1 MRVLVAVRDKDLI
14 GGKTLCYLGLYK
26 IETFEGVRP
35 AEHGFLVFRCK
46 MKRCDT
52 EPLPPATLKLLEE
65 LAAKPLKSRQRSMTK
80 RAKEACVKAAA
91 LEELQVAQL
100 TRIERAT
107 NAIADAQSALSF
119 VRARFSAFFWLAQ
132 SFPGSF
138 RQNPEPAWAPL

>member
-52 EPLPPATLKLLEE
+52 EPLPPDRKSTRLNSSHLKL
-65 LAAKPLKSRQRSMTK
+65 SRMPS
-80 RAKEACVKAAA
+80 
-91 LEELQVAQL
+91 
-100 TRIERAT
+100 
-107 NAIADAQSALSF
+107 SA
-119 VRARFSAFFWLAQ
+119 
-132 SFPGSF
+132 
-138 RQNPEPAWAPL
+138 